1 MLIAGSRRGGV
12 CACIKARTEREE
24 GAPEWTEVEKSN
36 TAKEASNKAQ
46 LRQTGGLFGRVGN
59 AARAR
64 TGRHLAITAARDA
77 RMHARADRTRIG
89 VAACIVGP

>member
-1 MLIAGSRRGGV
+1 MDRGGEEQHG
-12 CACIKARTEREE
+12 ER
-24 GAPEWTEVEKSN
+24 
-36 TAKEASNKAQ
+36 EASNKAQ

-59 AARAR
+59 AARAH